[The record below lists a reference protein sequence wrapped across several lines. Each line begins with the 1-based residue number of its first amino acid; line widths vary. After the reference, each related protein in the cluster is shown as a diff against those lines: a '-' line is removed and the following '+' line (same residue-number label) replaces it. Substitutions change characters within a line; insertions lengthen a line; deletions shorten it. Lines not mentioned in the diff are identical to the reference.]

1 MPLRVMT
8 YNILLGGIGR
18 EKYIQE
24 VIQSENH
31 DVVVLQEVTSV
42 EILKSIAQS
51 LQMQWFFGEGNQK
64 TKVALLSRLP
74 VLNFKSYH
82 PRVPIWHN
90 VIEAEVQYQRNKSFV
105 LIGVHLIPHLWIGFE
120 IWRYLEVKYVLN
132 LCKKIS
138 QLSLLIAGDF
148 NAIAPS
154 DEVLIKSSTTSIKA
168 MLLLQANHVFRFAIQ
183 RLLSAGFMD
192 TFCFRH
198 PKENGFTYATL
209 QPSTRFDYV
218 FINPVMQKVLNDCWV
233 VREANNV
240 VQASDHYP
248 VVAEFDLDI

>member
-24 VIQSENH
+24 VIQSENP

-82 PRVPIWHN
+82 PHFPIWHK
-90 VIEAEVQYQRNKSFV
+90 VIAAGVQYN
-105 LIGVHLIPHLWIGFE
+105 
-120 IWRYLEVKYVLN
+120 
-132 LCKKIS
+132 
-138 QLSLLIAGDF
+138 
-148 NAIAPS
+148 
-154 DEVLIKSSTTSIKA
+154 
-168 MLLLQANHVFRFAIQ
+168 
-183 RLLSAGFMD
+183 
-192 TFCFRH
+192 RH
-198 PKENGFTYATL
+198 
-209 QPSTRFDYV
+209 
-218 FINPVMQKVLNDCWV
+218 
-233 VREANNV
+233 
-240 VQASDHYP
+240 
-248 VVAEFDLDI
+248 